1 MTDHLEG
8 HSDLGGR
15 VIFAGAGP
23 ANPYLLTI
31 AVARFL
37 RDADLVLLAREGLQH
52 LVSGDPVSSQAEV
65 CVVAMGEEWP
75 EQAWQIVAEGGLV
88 VRLMDDDPLIQG
100 AGEEAAR
107 CRTRGVSFEIAPG
120 VWSMTAVP
128 EYAGLALRTS
138 AGVQFFALNDCQQLG
153 EIAPTGT
160 VVVETRPE
168 CIEEVVS
175 SALTSG
181 RDASEPVTVIVD
193 GATINQSSKT
203 TTLGKLTSA
212 SFRLPGNSPTEV
224 MLVIGAETGVSTNDG
239 LDWFE
244 SKPLF
249 GWKILVPRTKD
260 PVDGLIERL
269 GIYGACAVEVPTMAV
284 EPPRSPQQ
292 LERAIHGLVEGRYGW
307 IIFTSPASVRAI
319 RERFED
325 VGLDARALSGIKV
338 ASVGQGTTE
347 ELREVG
353 IIPDLV
359 PHSGDSVA
367 DLASDFPLF
376 DDMFDAIDRVFVPRA
391 DIATEELTEGLAILG
406 WEVEEVV
413 AARTVRAAPPS
424 ADIREAIK
432 TGEFDAVAFVSSTAV
447 RNLVGIAGKPH
458 QASVIAAIGSAT
470 AQTCDEHGLEVKAV
484 ADVTTQASLA
494 DALARFAS
502 EREADFANRGKPV
515 VRPSQQRRA
524 RRKAAA

>member
-1 MTDHLEG
+1 MTEDFEG

-23 ANPYLLTI
+23 ANPYLLT
-31 AVARFL
+31 VSVVRFL
-37 RDADLVLLAREGLQH
+37 RDADLVLLSRDGLQG
-52 LVSGDPVSSQAEV
+52 LVAEDPVSSQAEL
-65 CVVAMGEEWP
+65 CVVDMGAEWP
-75 EQAWQIVAEGGLV
+75 EKAWTIVAEGGLV
-88 VRLMDDDPLIQG
+88 VRLMDDDPLVFG
-100 AGEEAAR
+100 AAEEASA
-107 CRTRGVSFEIAPG
+107 CQTRGVPFEISPG

-128 EYAGLALRTS
+128 EYAGLVLRTS
-138 AGVQFFALNDCQQLG
+138 AGVQFFASRDCRQLG
-153 EIAPTGT
+153 QIAPTGT
-160 VVVETRPE
+160 VVIDTKPG
-168 CIEEVVS
+168 CIEDVVTA
-175 SALTSG
+175 ALASG

-193 GATINQSSKT
+193 GATIKQSSKM

-212 SFRLPGNSPTEV
+212 SFRLPGNSPTDV
-224 MLVIGAETGVSTNDG
+224 MLVIGADSGMATSES

-269 GIYGACAVEVPTMAV
+269 GIYGASAVGVPTMAV
-284 EPPRSPQQ
+284 EPPRSLQQ
-292 LERAIHGLVEGRYGW
+292 LERAIHGLVEGRFGW

-325 VGLDARALSGIKV
+325 VGLDARAMSGIKV

-347 ELREVG
+347 ELREWG
-353 IIPDLV
+353 LIPDLV
-359 PHSGDSVA
+359 PRSGESVA
-367 DLASDFPLF
+367 DLAGEFPLF

-391 DIATEELTEGLAILG
+391 DIATEALTEGLGVLG

-413 AARTVRAAPPS
+413 AARIVRAAPPS
-424 ADIREAIK
+424 AEIREAIK

-458 QASVIAAIGSAT
+458 QASVIAAIGTAT

-484 ADVTTQASLA
+484 ADVTNQVALA

-502 EREADFANRGKPV
+502 EREADFAKRGKPV

-524 RRKAAA
+524 RRKAA